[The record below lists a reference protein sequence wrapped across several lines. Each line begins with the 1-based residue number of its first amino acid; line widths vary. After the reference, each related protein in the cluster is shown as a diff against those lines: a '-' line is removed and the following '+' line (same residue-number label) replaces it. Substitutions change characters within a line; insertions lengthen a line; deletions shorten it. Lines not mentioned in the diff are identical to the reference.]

1 MRKSKHVAFQCHWQ
15 SNCLLFHGLGVLP
28 IVAALVVALNGSP
41 MLLVAFG
48 NISDFGAMP
57 STTLDDDMMWR
68 AITNETLQNIPYAGI
83 FRWELATAGV
93 LLAAAVSWIGER
105 DGGYRLARALSA
117 YGLVMALL
125 LFVGGFIVIGG
136 EWFQMWRSASW
147 NGLEPAFRNSV
158 LAMLGLVLIHLP
170 SSGWNQEDTQRAD
183 RTA

>member
-1 MRKSKHVAFQCHWQ
+1 MSP
-15 SNCLLFHGLGVLP
+15 SNATGNPTVSYCHGLSVWP

-57 STTLDDDMMWR
+57 SKNLDDVMWR
-68 AITNETLQNIPYAGI
+68 AIINETLQNIAYAGI
-83 FRWELATAGV
+83 IRWEWATVGV

-147 NGLEPAFRNSV
+147 NGLEPAFRNSA